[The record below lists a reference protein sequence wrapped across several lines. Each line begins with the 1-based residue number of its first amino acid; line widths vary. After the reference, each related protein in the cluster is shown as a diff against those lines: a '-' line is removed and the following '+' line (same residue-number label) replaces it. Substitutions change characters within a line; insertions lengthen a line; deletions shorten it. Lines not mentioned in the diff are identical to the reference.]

1 MIYEWAMLDF
11 SWNGLERFLLKPSST
26 NHDSLPTS
34 LLRAD
39 RSGISGT
46 VGDRFSAAVAHA
58 LPFAYVTNAAEDT
71 VSVIETTVGWARSIW
86 RDG

>member
-1 MIYEWAMLDF
+1 MGDA
-11 SWNGLERFLLKPSST
+11 GLLVGWVGAFVLKQSST

-39 RSGISGT
+39 RSVISGT

-58 LPFAYVTNAAEDT
+58 LPFAYITNAAEST
-71 VSVIETTVGWARSIW
+71 VSVIEPTVGMGSIHLA
-86 RDG
+86 

>member
-11 SWNGLERFLLKPSST
+11 SWDELECFLLQPSST

-58 LPFAYVTNAAEDT
+58 LPFAYITNAAEGT
-71 VSVIETTVGWARSIW
+71 ASVINTPTGNLN
-86 RDG
+86 

>member
-11 SWNGLERFLLKPSST
+11 SWDGLERFPLKPSST

-46 VGDRFSAAVAHA
+46 VGDRFSAAVAHV
-58 LPFAYVTNAAEDT
+58 LPFVYITNVAEGT
-71 VSVIETTVGWARSIW
+71 VSVIETTVGAGSIHFA
-86 RDG
+86 